1 MISIVNK
8 PLKELIM
15 KKIFITFSAMLLAAC
30 TYFEKDHDDYWLNQ
44 VRPYR
49 TMPINF
55 YNPDNEAAQ
64 EKLTESKTLNTRTY
78 QHNVV
83 VSANLGQRMVDAQT
97 YTVQNFTKPK
107 LAANSS
113 GYISN
118 NGQTVN
124 IAQNQTFE
132 PIGEIKMNSAYFL
145 VVNASDQGDF
155 LLVDEDGKFLP
166 MICHLYHGELL
177 LPREK
182 AYISNKNLRLEP
194 QKDTR
199 ESVSDPK
206 LQFEVKYDGLE
217 NGYMAFIYTD
227 YSNANATE
235 GYFQRYV
242 FPQDQ
247 DLVDING
254 VKFKVMD
261 VYPDRIEYMLLD

>member
-55 YNPDNEAAQ
+55 YNPDDEAAQ

-97 YTVQNFTKPK
+97 YTVQNFAKPK

-132 PIGEIKMNSAYFL
+132 PIGEIKMRS
-145 VVNASDQGDF
+145 
-155 LLVDEDGKFLP
+155 E
-166 MICHLYHGELL
+166 E
-177 LPREK
+177 R
-182 AYISNKNLRLEP
+182 R
-194 QKDTR
+194 
-199 ESVSDPK
+199 
-206 LQFEVKYDGLE
+206 
-217 NGYMAFIYTD
+217 
-227 YSNANATE
+227 
-235 GYFQRYV
+235 
-242 FPQDQ
+242 
-247 DLVDING
+247 
-254 VKFKVMD
+254 
-261 VYPDRIEYMLLD
+261 